1 MKRLEGIGIVA
12 LMVVGSLGLW
22 IANPVLWIW
31 ITARLQSDTQPSMG
45 PYALMLIGIVL
56 TAVAL
61 AKGLAALNR
70 LYGRVTDSEPTVKV
84 IMPWRRSLRGGRSK
98 KRETDG
104 RLPVSVLDVI
114 MVISV
119 IVALAAFGTWYFVTN
134 PTPPGV
140 EPGPSK
146 D

>member
-1 MKRLEGIGIVA
+1 
-12 LMVVGSLGLW
+12 
-22 IANPVLWIW
+22 
-31 ITARLQSDTQPSMG
+31 
-45 PYALMLIGIVL
+45 
-56 TAVAL
+56 
-61 AKGLAALNR
+61 
-70 LYGRVTDSEPTVKV
+70 
-84 IMPWRRSLRGGRSK
+84 
-98 KRETDG
+98 
-104 RLPVSVLDVI
+104 VLDVI